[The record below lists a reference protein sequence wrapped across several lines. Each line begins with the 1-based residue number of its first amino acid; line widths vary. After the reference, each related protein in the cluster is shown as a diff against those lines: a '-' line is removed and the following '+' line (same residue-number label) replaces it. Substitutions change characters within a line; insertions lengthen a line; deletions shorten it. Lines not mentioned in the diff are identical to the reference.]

1 MYKILKIRFK
11 IKKIKQNPMQ
21 KTGLLIVIFGI
32 LIVVGLATSVLENQ
46 VTLEGIIQGNGKIS
60 VSEIVTIS
68 VDLDKDETPI
78 GIFAVQI
85 MEYKENTFSAKILDP
100 SGMEIISEKINEDTI
115 EQEFEIFD
123 SGNYELIIQSSD
135 DKESYVAGAIGPIP
149 DADNQIIFSTTSIIC
164 TILGMIGL
172 VIIAIYEIRNKRR
185 SI

>member
-1 MYKILKIRFK
+1 
-11 IKKIKQNPMQ
+11 MQ

-32 LIVVGLATSVLENQ
+32 LIVAGLGTSVLENQ
-46 VTLEGIIQGNGKIS
+46 VTLEGITQGNGKVS

-68 VDLDKDETPI
+68 VDLDKNETPM

-115 EQEFEIFD
+115 EKEFEIFD

-149 DADNQIIFSTTSIIC
+149 DADNQIIFSTVSIIC
-164 TILGMIGL
+164 TIFGMIGL
-172 VIIAIYEIRNKRR
+172 VIIAIYEIRNKKR

>member
-1 MYKILKIRFK
+1 V
-11 IKKIKQNPMQ
+11 Q

-32 LIVVGLATSVLENQ
+32 LIVAGLGTSVLENQ
-46 VTLEGIIQGNGKIS
+46 VTLEGITQGNGKVS

-68 VDLDKDETPI
+68 VELDKNETPI

-85 MEYKENTFSAKILDP
+85 MENTFSVKILDP

-149 DADNQIIFSTTSIIC
+149 DADNQIIFSTISIIC

-172 VIIAIYEIRNKRR
+172 VIIAIYEIKNKRR

>member
-1 MYKILKIRFK
+1 
-11 IKKIKQNPMQ
+11 MQ

-32 LIVVGLATSVLENQ
+32 LIVAGLGTSVFENQ
-46 VTLEGIIQGNGKIS
+46 VTLEGITQGNGKVS
-60 VSEIVTIS
+60 VSETVKIS
-68 VDLDKDETPI
+68 VDLDKNETPM

-85 MEYKENTFSAKILDP
+85 MEYEENIFSAKILDP

-135 DKESYVAGAIGPIP
+135 DESYVAGAIGPIP
-149 DADNQIIFSTTSIIC
+149 DADNKIIFSTVSIIC
-164 TILGMIGL
+164 TIFGMTGL
-172 VIIAIYEIRNKRR
+172 AIIAIYEIRNKRR